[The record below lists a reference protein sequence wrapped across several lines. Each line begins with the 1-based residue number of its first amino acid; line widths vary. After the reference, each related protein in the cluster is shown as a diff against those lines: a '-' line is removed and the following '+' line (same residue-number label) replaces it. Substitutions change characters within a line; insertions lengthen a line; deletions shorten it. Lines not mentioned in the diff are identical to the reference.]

1 MMAVPVTPGPTF
13 TPAAPRRLFSFGV
26 GLVNSTVVPL
36 YDLTP
41 NDQQFV
47 MVRLAEVN
55 QAPGAGQLVVV
66 DNWFEEL
73 GRKMKPERK

>member
-1 MMAVPVTPGPTF
+1 VTLTTGPTF
-13 TPAAPRRLFSFGV
+13 APAAPRRLFPLGV
-26 GLVNSTVVPL
+26 GLVSSNVVPL
-36 YDLTP
+36 YALTP
-41 NDQQFV
+41 DDRRFV

-73 GRKMKPERK
+73 RRRTHKP